1 MLGNSYIY
9 PQKTPKKDI
18 VSKPNFKWEN
28 LLFSFFSFF
37 FSFFSF
43 FFFPQPPK
51 GQNLPAAARFEFQG
65 VRTRPMNP
73 KRLSSVLVCTHHLRS
88 LTTGDEGFTFW
99 DEGFNF
105 LHGVFPYLRNSSFSS
120 QESIQCPGSQL
131 FLPFSY
137 RTIYPKMRSNST

>member
-1 MLGNSYIY
+1 VLGNSYIY

-18 VSKPNFKWEN
+18 VSKPNLKWEN

-51 GQNLPAAARFEFQG
+51 GQNLPSAARFEFQG

-73 KRLSSVLVCTHHLRS
+73 KRLSSVLVCTHHLRG
-88 LTTGDEGFTFW
+88 LTDLEEYFTFW
-99 DEGFNF
+99 EEYFTF
-105 LHGVFPYLRNSSFSS
+105 LHGVFPYIRNPSFST
-120 QESIQCPGSQL
+120 QESVQVSWLSVVFDPAA
-131 FLPFSY
+131 
-137 RTIYPKMRSNST
+137 RTIYSKMRSNST